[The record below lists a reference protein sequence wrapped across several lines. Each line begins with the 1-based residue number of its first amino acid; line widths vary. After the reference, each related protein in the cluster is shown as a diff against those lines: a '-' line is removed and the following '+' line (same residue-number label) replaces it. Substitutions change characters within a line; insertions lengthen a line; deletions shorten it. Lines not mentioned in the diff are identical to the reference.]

1 MNTQQV
7 ERLLINLERIADALE
22 EQNKKINEV
31 DKTLTCIDAELND
44 LMGDGYTIESIC
56 ANLHHNGDDDEARD

>member
-7 ERLLINLERIADALE
+7 ERLLINLERIATALE
-22 EQNKKINEV
+22 EQNKKINEL

-44 LMGDGYTIESIC
+44 MMGDGYTIESIC
-56 ANLHHNGDDDEARD
+56 ANLHNSGDDDEARD